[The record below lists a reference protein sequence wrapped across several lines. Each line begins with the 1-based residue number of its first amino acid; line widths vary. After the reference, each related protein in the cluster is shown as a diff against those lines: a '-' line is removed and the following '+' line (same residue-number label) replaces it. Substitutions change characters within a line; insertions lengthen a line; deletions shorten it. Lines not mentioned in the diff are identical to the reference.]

1 MDATFKFAGNGLNME
16 FAFGLMIDGHNIPGG
31 LFVDILTEKCQLIH
45 KHIRKSKDCLIMVA
59 NVTNT
64 MATLKF
70 FDRELED
77 SQLLHITI
85 SNLPDL
91 EDQLYRLWIEVRG
104 LLRDY
109 TIDDHAAELH
119 HIDTYYSNLEY
130 DEMLQA
136 ALL

>member
-1 MDATFKFAGNGLNME
+1 MNGLNME
-16 FAFGLMIDGHNIPGG
+16 FAFGLMTDGHDIPSG

-45 KHIRKSKDCLIMVA
+45 KHIHEAKDCLMMVA

-64 MATLKF
+64 MATIKF
-70 FDRELED
+70 FDQELED
-77 SQLLHITI
+77 SQLVMVTI

-91 EDQLYRLWIEVRG
+91 EDQLYQLWIEVHG

-109 TIDDHAAELH
+109 TIDDHAAELCN
-119 HIDTYYSNLEY
+119 IDTYYSNLEY

-136 ALL
+136 DLM